1 MRCAVMESGAYLG
14 VCEHSHRKQGVKRV
28 NQNDFFVSLPHK
40 SEKTMGNFLDLVKAR
55 YSARAYEQRA
65 VEQEKIDYILE
76 CARLAPSAVNFQPW
90 KFIIVESE
98 EKRTALHAGY
108 AQEWFQQAPLYIVVC
123 GDKSQSW
130 TRKKDSHDHADI
142 DAAIAAEHI
151 CLAATEVGLGS
162 CWVCN
167 FRPAIVSEVLG
178 IDGETV
184 YPVAIIPI
192 GYATDTPTEKKRKSL
207 DETLTRI

>member
-1 MRCAVMESGAYLG
+1 MAFYYLCA
-14 VCEHSHRKQGVKRV
+14 K
-28 NQNDFFVSLPHK
+28 K
-40 SEKTMGNFLDLVKAR
+40 SRDIMKNLLELIEAR
-55 YSARAYEQRA
+55 YSARAYEQRP

-90 KFIIVESE
+90 KFILVESE

-123 GDKSQSW
+123 GDHSQSW

-192 GYATDTPTEKKRKSL
+192 GYATDTPTLKKRKAL
-207 DETLTRI
+207 EEILTRI

>member
-1 MRCAVMESGAYLG
+1 MAFYYLCA
-14 VCEHSHRKQGVKRV
+14 K
-28 NQNDFFVSLPHK
+28 K
-40 SEKTMGNFLDLVKAR
+40 SKDIMKNLLELIEAR
-55 YSARAYEQRA
+55 YSARAYSQQP

-90 KFIIVESE
+90 RFILVESE

-123 GDKSQSW
+123 GDHSQSW

-192 GYATDTPTEKKRKSL
+192 GYAADAPTEKRRKPL
-207 DETLTRI
+207 DEILTKI

>member
-1 MRCAVMESGAYLG
+1 MHKKIIYNSQLSILNSQLFLLLL
-14 VCEHSHRKQGVKRV
+14 SHKRE
-28 NQNDFFVSLPHK
+28 N
-40 SEKTMGNFLDLVKAR
+40 TMANFLDLVKAR

-167 FRPAIVSEVLG
+167 FRPAIVNEVLG

-192 GYATDTPTEKKRKSL
+192 GYATDSPTEKKRKSL
-207 DETLTRI
+207 DEILERI

>member
-1 MRCAVMESGAYLG
+1 MQKEPIRTIFASFLYL
-14 VCEHSHRKQGVKRV
+14 CRTKAI
-28 NQNDFFVSLPHK
+28 
-40 SEKTMGNFLDLVKAR
+40 KTMANFLELVKAR
-55 YSARAYEQRA
+55 YSARAYEQRPI
-65 VEQEKIDYILE
+65 EQEKIDYILE

-192 GYATDTPTEKKRKSL
+192 GYAADAPTEKKRKSL
-207 DETLTRI
+207 DEILTKI

>member
-1 MRCAVMESGAYLG
+1 MAFYYL
-14 VCEHSHRKQGVKRV
+14 CST
-28 NQNDFFVSLPHK
+28 K
-40 SEKTMGNFLDLVKAR
+40 SKDNMKNLLELIEAR
-55 YSARAYEQRA
+55 YSARAYSDRK

-108 AQEWFQQAPLYIVVC
+108 AQEWFRQAPLYIVVC
-123 GDKSQSW
+123 GDHSQSW
-130 TRKKDSHDHADI
+130 TRKKDSHDHCDI

-192 GYATDTPTEKKRKSL
+192 GYAADAPTEKKRKAL
-207 DETLTRI
+207 EEILTKI

>member
-1 MRCAVMESGAYLG
+1 MKNLLELI
-14 VCEHSHRKQGVKRV
+14 E
-28 NQNDFFVSLPHK
+28 
-40 SEKTMGNFLDLVKAR
+40 AR
-55 YSARAYEQRA
+55 YSARAYEQRP

-167 FRPAIVSEVLG
+167 FRPAIVSEVLN

-192 GYATDTPTEKKRKSL
+192 GYATDTPTEKKRKPL
-207 DETLTRI
+207 DEILERI

>member
-1 MRCAVMESGAYLG
+1 MHKKIIYNSQLSIL
-14 VCEHSHRKQGVKRV
+14 HSQLFLLLLSHKRE
-28 NQNDFFVSLPHK
+28 N
-40 SEKTMGNFLDLVKAR
+40 TMANFLDLVKAR

-167 FRPAIVSEVLG
+167 FRPAIVNEVLG

-192 GYATDTPTEKKRKSL
+192 GYATDSPTEKKRKSL
-207 DETLTRI
+207 DEILERI

>member
-1 MRCAVMESGAYLG
+1 MAKKQKESIRAFFAGFLYLCA
-14 VCEHSHRKQGVKRV
+14 RKSKDSMK
-28 NQNDFFVSLPHK
+28 NLL
-40 SEKTMGNFLDLVKAR
+40 ELIETR
-55 YSARAYEQRA
+55 YSARSYSDMV

>member
-1 MRCAVMESGAYLG
+1 MKNLLELI
-14 VCEHSHRKQGVKRV
+14 E
-28 NQNDFFVSLPHK
+28 
-40 SEKTMGNFLDLVKAR
+40 AR
-55 YSARAYEQRA
+55 YSARAYSDRK

-90 KFIIVESE
+90 RFILVESE
-98 EKRTALHAGY
+98 EKRKALHAGY

-123 GDKSQSW
+123 GDHSQSW

-142 DAAIAAEHI
+142 DAAIASEHI

-192 GYATDTPTEKKRKSL
+192 GYATDTPTLKKRKAL
-207 DETLTRI
+207 DEILTRI

>member
-1 MRCAVMESGAYLG
+1 
-14 VCEHSHRKQGVKRV
+14 
-28 NQNDFFVSLPHK
+28 
-40 SEKTMGNFLDLVKAR
+40 MGNFLDLIKAR
-55 YSARAYEQRA
+55 YSARSYEQRA

-108 AQEWFQQAPLYIVVC
+108 AQEWFQQAPIYIVVC
-123 GDKSQSW
+123 ADKSQSW

-192 GYATDTPTEKKRKSL
+192 GYAADAPTEKKRKSL
-207 DETLTRI
+207 DEILSKI

>member
-1 MRCAVMESGAYLG
+1 MAKKQKESIRAFFAGFLYLCA
-14 VCEHSHRKQGVKRV
+14 RKSKDSMK
-28 NQNDFFVSLPHK
+28 NLL
-40 SEKTMGNFLDLVKAR
+40 ELIETR
-55 YSARAYEQRA
+55 YSARSYSDMV

-192 GYATDTPTEKKRKSL
+192 GYATDTPTLKKRKAL
-207 DETLTRI
+207 DEILTKI

>member
-1 MRCAVMESGAYLG
+1 MR
-14 VCEHSHRKQGVKRV
+14 Q
-28 NQNDFFVSLPHK
+28 QND
-40 SEKTMGNFLDLVKAR
+40 KTDMKNLLELIEAR
-55 YSARAYEQRA
+55 YSARSYSDRE

-90 KFIIVESE
+90 KFILVESE
-98 EKRTALHAGY
+98 EKRKALHAGY

-123 GDKSQSW
+123 GDHSQSW

-162 CWVCN
+162 CWVCD

-192 GYATDTPTEKKRKSL
+192 GYATDTPTLKKRK
-207 DETLTRI
+207 TLEEILTKI

>member
-1 MRCAVMESGAYLG
+1 MKFLRSRYFAKMPLSKKANGEWLIAKSLKILLSL
-14 VCEHSHRKQGVKRV
+14 HQ
-28 NQNDFFVSLPHK
+28 QNDK
-40 SEKTMGNFLDLVKAR
+40 KTMGNFLELVKER

-98 EKRTALHAGY
+98 EKRVALHAGD
-108 AQEWFQQAPLYIVVC
+108 AQEWFQQAPMYIVVC

-207 DETLTRI
+207 DEILTKL